1 MNQVRMPKFS
11 VDMGSARIAEWNRQ
25 ENEPIEEGEILLGV
39 ETDKAIMEVEA
50 PCSGT
55 LLRIV
60 QPVDALVPFGEV
72 IALIGAPGE
81 QVTDADLGS
90 SDPEA
95 EKADASSMAA
105 SVPSGQPAV
114 ENAVDP
120 AASEVEADP
129 SPRRL
134 KISPLARKI
143 ATQNGLDPSPIS
155 GTGPGGR
162 IVKQDILAA
171 LAQVPESA
179 PLPEVEPT
187 DDGEELGAMRQAIGR
202 RMLQSLQEA
211 PQLTLTAELNVAK
224 LVQFRQGLLEKAES
238 SDLPRITYTD
248 LLVKAAA
255 KVLKGLPRINARL
268 DGTRLHINEGIS
280 IGIATATERGLIV
293 PVLHD
298 ADTKP
303 LAEVSR
309 EIATLAA
316 RAREG
321 RATQAQLTGGT
332 FTVSNLGMYGI
343 DAFTPIINPPETAI
357 LGIGRIVEKPVAVVG
372 RVCAQPT
379 CVMSL
384 TLDHRV
390 IDGSDGAMF
399 LMRLR
404 ELVEDPISILL

>member
-1 MNQVRMPKFS
+1 
-11 VDMGSARIAEWNRQ
+11 
-25 ENEPIEEGEILLGV
+25 
-39 ETDKAIMEVEA
+39 
-50 PCSGT
+50 
-55 LLRIV
+55 
-60 QPVDALVPFGEV
+60 
-72 IALIGAPGE
+72 
-81 QVTDADLGS
+81 
-90 SDPEA
+90 
-95 EKADASSMAA
+95 
-105 SVPSGQPAV
+105 
-114 ENAVDP
+114 
-120 AASEVEADP
+120 
-129 SPRRL
+129 
-134 KISPLARKI
+134 
-143 ATQNGLDPSPIS
+143 
-155 GTGPGGR
+155 
-162 IVKQDILAA
+162 
-171 LAQVPESA
+171 
-179 PLPEVEPT
+179 
-187 DDGEELGAMRQAIGR
+187 MRQAIGR

-357 LGIGRIVEKPVAVVG
+357 LGIGRIVEKPVAVAG

>member
-50 PCSGT
+50 PCSGVV
-55 LLRIV
+55 LRIV
-60 QPVDALVPFGEV
+60 QPVDAMVPFGEV

-90 SDPEA
+90 SGPRAEEA
-95 EKADASSMAA
+95 DVSSMAA
-105 SVPSGQPAV
+105 SVPSVQPAAEDTV
-114 ENAVDP
+114 GPAVP
-120 AASEVEADP
+120 EGKASP

-143 ATQNGLDPSPIS
+143 AEQHDLDPSRIP

-162 IVKQDILAA
+162 IVKKDILAA
-171 LAQVPESA
+171 LEQAPESA
-179 PLPEVEPT
+179 PLPEVESG
-187 DDGEELGAMRQAIGR
+187 DDGEELGTMRQAIGR

-211 PQLTLTAELNVAK
+211 PQLTLTAELNVAE

-268 DGTRLHINEGIS
+268 DGTRLHINEKIS
-280 IGIATATERGLIV
+280 IGIASATDRGLIV

-303 LAEVSR
+303 LAEISR

-357 LGIGRIVEKPVAVVG
+357 LGIGRIVEKPVAVDG
-372 RVCAQPT
+372 RVCIQPT

-390 IDGSDGAMF
+390 IDGSDGAVF

-404 ELVEDPISILL
+404 ELVEDPITILL